1 METLDAIYK
10 RRSIRKFL
18 DTPVE
23 KEKLECLLKAGFS
36 APSAVNAQPWEFVVI
51 TEQETLEELKKHL
64 IFARY
69 NAQAAILVCGNMK
82 LSLKGADKEQWV
94 QDCSAAMENILLA
107 GTDIGLGTVWIG
119 IYPVDT
125 RIKHLRK
132 ILNIPDYVVPFGM
145 AYIGYPAQELEGR
158 SQYNEKRVYWEMY
171 DRERKHRTKDK
182 PIHS

>member
-1 METLDAIYK
+1 METLEAIYK
-10 RRSIRKFL
+10 RRSVRKFK

-23 KEKLECLLKAGFS
+23 TEKLECLLKAAFS

-51 TEQETLEELKKHL
+51 TEEETLEELKKHL
-64 IFARY
+64 VFARY
-69 NAQAAILVCGNMK
+69 NARAAILVCGNMK
-82 LSLKGADKEQWV
+82 LALKGVDKDMWV

-125 RIKHLRK
+125 RIKCIRK
-132 ILNIPDYVVPFGM
+132 TLDIPDYVIPLGM
-145 AYIGYPAQELEGR
+145 AYVGYPLEEAVGR
-158 SQYNEKRVYWEMY
+158 CQYNEKRIYWEKY
-171 DRERKHRTKDK
+171 DKDRKHRTKDK